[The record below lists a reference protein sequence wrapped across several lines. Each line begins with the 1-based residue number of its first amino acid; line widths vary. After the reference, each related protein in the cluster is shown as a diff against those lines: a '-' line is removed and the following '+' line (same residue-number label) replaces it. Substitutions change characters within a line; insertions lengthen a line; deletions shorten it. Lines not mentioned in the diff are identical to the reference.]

1 MVTTM
6 AATVVL
12 ARDQRFSIP
21 DRLIFTGVRI
31 GRSKVEMSGFETAQL
46 SDLMREDGWAPIR
59 KFFGIQSFGINAWTA
74 HEAGG
79 TLIPKHDERPSGHE
93 ELYLVIDGHA
103 TFMVNGEALAAPVGT
118 LVFVRD
124 PAVARGAVAA
134 EPGTTVVSLGAVP
147 GQAYAPRSWETN
159 RDVFALLDAGDAA
172 AAKRV
177 LTEALDR
184 YSDPGALLYNLACAE
199 TQLGE
204 TDAALD
210 HLRAALR
217 EDRSLAES
225 ARHDA
230 DLEPLRSDS
239 RFLELIEP
247 A

>member
-1 MVTTM
+1 
-6 AATVVL
+6 
-12 ARDQRFSIP
+12 
-21 DRLIFTGVRI
+21 
-31 GRSKVEMSGFETAQL
+31 
-46 SDLMREDGWAPIR
+46 
-59 KFFGIQSFGINAWTA
+59 
-74 HEAGG
+74 
-79 TLIPKHDERPSGHE
+79 
-93 ELYLVIDGHA
+93 
-103 TFMVNGEALAAPVGT
+103 
-118 LVFVRD
+118 
-124 PAVARGAVAA
+124 VAA